1 MAKEK
6 RKKERSWWCWLFD
19 VIDGNI
25 VVITIS

>member
-1 MAKEK
+1 MAKK
-6 RKKERSWWCWLFD
+6 KKERSWWCWLFD